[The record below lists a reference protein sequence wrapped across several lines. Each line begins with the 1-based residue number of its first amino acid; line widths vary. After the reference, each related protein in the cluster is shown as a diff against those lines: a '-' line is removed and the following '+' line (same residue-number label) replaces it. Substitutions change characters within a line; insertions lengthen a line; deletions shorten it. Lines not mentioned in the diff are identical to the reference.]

1 MPSKYLKIDNPWKIH
16 GLIPQVKYMFT
27 LLIAVSSKLYIRFI
41 SYNHKLVFI
50 ENVVSKNVVV
60 KSCRNSF
67 LKVFLFFCWKLL
79 LSPGHLLSEHPTWLQ
94 GSPPFNWILVS
105 GISSRSPV
113 TKLCPWYIMP
123 RLKVP
128 GIQETMCTLGW
139 IMNWCWHICPGE
151 SLRKI

>member
-67 LKVFLFFCWKLL
+67 LKVFLFFC
-79 LSPGHLLSEHPTWLQ
+79 
-94 GSPPFNWILVS
+94 
-105 GISSRSPV
+105 
-113 TKLCPWYIMP
+113 
-123 RLKVP
+123 
-128 GIQETMCTLGW
+128 
-139 IMNWCWHICPGE
+139 
-151 SLRKI
+151 